1 MPAVI
6 VFLVGLV
13 LVAFLIAFGAN
24 KLLEATG
31 INIDVPG
38 GYILP
43 TILVI
48 VLLYLPF
55 AVSANVQFRRARD
68 RDPDSL
74 FAQDTRTLNRMARR
88 NEAAARALHQLAD
101 QVDSDPEPKNDLS
114 WTVTAIKDRLDR
126 DRQEVLRSDDRSIE
140 AVRRFLARVRDLSS
154 EDPLK
159 QLVAQLPGDYY
170 GRLSRASAAG
180 IAELDQLSQRAAE
193 GTLVHFNGQAPV
205 ASRSYRVQRV
215 ATLFRTEMGIR
226 TEADAIGKSR
236 TWQAD
241 DLVLSGQLEPLTVWV
256 DATQDPAT
264 LATRMLDVSMVWGS
278 WLLSP
283 ERRSLT

>member
-24 KLLEATG
+24 KLLEANG

-88 NEAAARALHQLAD
+88 NEAAARTLHELAD
-101 QVDSDPEPKNDLS
+101 QVESDPEPRIDLS
-114 WTVTAIKDRLDR
+114 WAFAAIKDRVDR
-126 DRQEVLRSDDRSIE
+126 DREEVLRSDDRSIE
-140 AVRRFLARVRDLSS
+140 AVRRFITRVRDLSG

-159 QLVAQLPGDYY
+159 SLVSQLPGGYY
-170 GRLSRASAAG
+170 GRLSRVTATCLT
-180 IAELDQLSQRAAE
+180 ELDQLSQRASD
-193 GTLVHFNGQAPV
+193 GTLVHFNGQAPR
-205 ASRSYRVQRV
+205 ASRDYRVQRV
-215 ATLFRTEMGIR
+215 ATLFRTEMDIP
-226 TEADAIGKSR
+226 TEADAVGKSR

-241 DLVLSGQLEPLTVWV
+241 DLVLSGQLQPLTTWI
-256 DATQDPAT
+256 DATQDPVT
-264 LATRMLDVSMVWGS
+264 LATRMLDVSIVWGS

-283 ERRSLT
+283 ERSSLT

>member
-6 VFLVGLV
+6 AFLIGLV

-24 KLLEATG
+24 KLLEAIG

-43 TILVI
+43 TIVVI
-48 VLLYLPF
+48 FLLYLPL
-55 AVSANVQFRRARD
+55 AIATQVQSRRARD

-74 FAQDTRTLNRMARR
+74 LAQDTRTLNRMAQR
-88 NEAAARALHQLAD
+88 NEAAARALHDMAD
-101 QVDSDPEPKNDLS
+101 QVESGSEAMRDLS
-114 WTVTAIKDRLDR
+114 WTLAAIKDRLDR
-126 DRQEVLRSDDRSIE
+126 DKEEMLRSDDRSIE
-140 AVRRFLARVRDLSS
+140 AVRTFIARVRDLSS
-154 EDPLK
+154 EDPIK
-159 QLVAQLPGDYY
+159 QLVSQLPGDYY
-170 GRLSRASAAG
+170 GRLSRANATCLT
-180 IAELDQLSQRAAE
+180 ELDQLSQRAAE

-215 ATLFRTEMGIR
+215 ATLFRTEMGIQ
-226 TEADAIGKSR
+226 TEADATGKSR

-241 DLVLSGQLEPLTVWV
+241 DLVLSGQVEPLTALT
-256 DATQDPAT
+256 DANQDPAG
-264 LATRMLDVSMVWGS
+264 LATRMLDVSIVWGS